1 MKCLR
6 VSEAFGRALLIGL
19 ALVVTARSSF
29 GATAPVSPG
38 LPAGFQSQIVEL
50 YSKNRCDEI
59 VRRTNQRNVY
69 DLRPNIIA
77 IVAYCDPKWAKAEDL
92 FALAESLVPAGD
104 LILVL
109 HAKYRTRKNPAS
121 ADLLWK
127 KVLLVARNPAFLEMA
142 NEYFSGNYSS
152 VDHPINLSSHTVFA
166 NLMVGAGQESN
177 PRPRDFVYLNTHGSG
192 AAYARAEITWRHWYP
207 WGSLAVDTA
216 ASESRYFS
224 ESGFDDFNQSMKI
237 PIALH
242 VYSDK
247 DVVFQPIGGYTF
259 IGGQLYQNYYGI
271 GVLGVVFKGS
281 YRQSVQGLVYS
292 DGIYNNNQN
301 QPSSGSHYRFEYSWE
316 FFPELRYISM
326 LLGIEHVST
335 AVGTLYNGVSGLFPF
350 SHTDVDAQFKYEQ
363 NFRHLTFGIA
373 PQFAYRIDSESS
385 IYPELNNGQIVAKRR
400 HDWLVGVQPSVTV
413 PLAPQVQ
420 LYAWYSY
427 QKVISNIGS
436 NDYVNRNQTDN
447 VVGIALKTTLSTY

>member
-1 MKCLR
+1 MKRLR
-6 VSEAFGRALLIGL
+6 VPEAFGHALLIGL
-19 ALVVTARSSF
+19 ALVVSARSSF
-29 GATAPVSPG
+29 GATAPIAPG
-38 LPAGFQSQIVEL
+38 LPVGFQSQIVEL

-59 VRRTNQRNVY
+59 VRRVNPRNVY

-77 IVAYCDPKWAKAEDL
+77 IVAYCNPKWGNSEEL

-121 ADLLWK
+121 AEELWK
-127 KVLLVARNPAFLEMA
+127 KVLLIARNPAFLEMA
-142 NEYFSGNYSS
+142 NDYFNGKYDSL
-152 VDHPINLSSHTVFA
+152 DRPINLSTQTLFA
-166 NLMVGAGQESN
+166 NVMFGGGQESN
-177 PRPRDFVYLNTHGSG
+177 PRPRGFEYLNTHGSG
-192 AAYARAEITWRHWYP
+192 AAYAKADITWRHWYP

-224 ESGFDDFNQSMKI
+224 ESGFDDFNQSAKI

-247 DVVFQPIGGYTF
+247 DVIFQPIGGYRF

-271 GVLGVVFKGS
+271 GVLGVVYKGT

-292 DGIYNNNQN
+292 DGIYNNPQN
-301 QPSSGSHYRFEYSWE
+301 GPSAGSHYRFEYSWE

-326 LLGIEHVST
+326 LLGIEHVSA
-335 AVGTLYNGVSGLFPF
+335 AVGTLYNGVTGLFPF
-350 SHTDVDAQFKYEQ
+350 SHTDVDAQFKFEQ

-385 IYPELNNGQIVAKRR
+385 IYPEQNTGQMVAKQR
-400 HDWLVGVQPSVTV
+400 HDWLLGVQPSVTV
-413 PLAPQVQ
+413 PILPQVQ

-427 QKVISNIGS
+427 QEIISNIGA

-447 VVGIALKTTLSTY
+447 VVGIALKATLSTY